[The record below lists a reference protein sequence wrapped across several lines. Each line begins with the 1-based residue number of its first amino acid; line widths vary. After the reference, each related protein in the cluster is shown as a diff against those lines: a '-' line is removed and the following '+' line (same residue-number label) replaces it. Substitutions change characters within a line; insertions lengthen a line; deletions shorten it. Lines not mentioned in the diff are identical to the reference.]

1 MESPR
6 TMKSHPSQIFLTSSR
21 GKLRPKEGVPL
32 ALTMHLCALR
42 KWRTAGREQ
51 EFWISGRCR
60 QAILPHTCPF
70 CTFNSVNSW
79 SEVWEMSRRV
89 VLACYWNGWCSFKSK
104 VGVGKTGTKEQ
115 SRLDRD
121 AQYSFSS
128 SSMLWRLSLQSWC
141 PSRLASTLQ
150 QKGSSI

>member
-6 TMKSHPSQIFLTSSR
+6 SMKSHPSQIFLTSSC

-32 ALTMHLCALR
+32 DLTMHLCALR
-42 KWRTAGREQ
+42 KWRMVGREQ

-60 QAILPHTCPF
+60 QAILPIPAPSIR
-70 CTFNSVNSW
+70 NSVNSW
-79 SEVWEMSRRV
+79 SEVWEMLGRV
-89 VLACYWNGWCSFKSK
+89 VLAYYWNAWCSFKSK

-128 SSMLWRLSLQSWC
+128 SSMLWRLSSQSWH